1 MILVLEGKIIRYTKI
16 KYGQFPD
23 IVMMWEHKTSCS
35 SQHLAHVVSGL
46 QGFIYHRGEDVV
58 SKADFYPRPLSL
70 DYFPNL
76 RHLQIKMSYFCGE
89 FTVKLAGL
97 VTLHIHNLFT
107 TNYSIYSKSC

>member
-1 MILVLEGKIIRYTKI
+1 MDSFQTLCDDVGTQDKLQLSTPRT
-16 KYGQFPD
+16 
-23 IVMMWEHKTSCS
+23 WN
-35 SQHLAHVVSGL
+35 VVSGL

-58 SKADFYPRPLSL
+58 SKADFHPRPLAL

-76 RHLQIKMSYFCGE
+76 RHLQMKMSYFCGE